1 MREFDEKSITA
12 AVLARMDQCDDA
24 RFKQVM
30 TSLVT
35 HLHDFVREVKLT
47 DAEWFGAIQFLTDV
61 GKTCTDKRQE
71 FILLSDTLG
80 VSILVITLNHPCR
93 GWHQRFHGAGPVL
106 LAGRT
111 GAAQWREP
119 GRRREGRAR
128 VLFRARA
135 QQTTARPLP
144 AHCWMSGPATAR
156 APTTCRW
163 KDDVGMKARG
173 RIRTDAQG
181 RYSFRSIKP
190 EYYPVPTDGPVGVM
204 LNKMG
209 RHPMRPG
216 HIHMIVSAPGH
227 HAITTHLFAAGSQY
241 IDSDAVFGVKES
253 LVTPFAK
260 HPAGHGAGR
269 HAHGRAVL
277 HRGLRLPA
285 AARLDAAAPERSARG
300 GHPPDGVAHII
311 GHQQRAGSV
320 RWRRRPVGPSLHP
333 LRSRSRSARAAAG
346 HWACR
351 RRMARTPP
359 GSRPGACG
367 SRSRARR

>member
-12 AVLARMDQCDDA
+12 AVLARMDQCEDP

-80 VSILVITLNHPCR
+80 VSILVITLNHPAAD
-93 GWHQRFHGAGPVL
+93 GTSDSTVQGPYYWEGAPELPNGAN
-106 LAGRT
+106 LAVGVK
-111 GAAQWREP
+111 GEP
-119 GRRREGRAR
+119 AFYSGR
-128 VLFRARA
+128 VLGSDGTPIAGA
-135 QQTTARPLP
+135 LLDV
-144 AHCWMSGPATAR
+144 WSGDGEGTY
-156 APTTCRW
+156 
-163 KDDVGMKARG
+163 DMQMEGDVGMKARG
-173 RIRTDAQG
+173 RIRTDSEG

-204 LNKMG
+204 LKKMG

-253 LVTPFAK
+253 LVTPFAR
-260 HPAGHGAGR
+260 HPAGTA
-269 HAHGRAVL
+269 
-277 HRGLRLPA
+277 
-285 AARLDAAAPERSARG
+285 
-300 GHPPDGVAHII
+300 PDGTPMDTPYYTVNYDFRLR
-311 GHQQRAGSV
+311 RA
-320 RWRRRPVGPSLHP
+320 
-333 LRSRSRSARAAAG
+333 
-346 HWACR
+346 
-351 RRMARTPP
+351 
-359 GSRPGACG
+359 
-367 SRSRARR
+367 